1 MNQDFVF
8 ASDVPVGQLP
18 NLYIVAD
25 GMGGHRAGDYASRY
39 AVTQMVE
46 QVKQQTSQNIRDILD
61 VSLHN
66 VNAGLHRTSRMV
78 EAYRGCGT
86 TMVLCVVAGSVL
98 HAANVGDSRLYL
110 AGKDIT
116 QITVDHSLVEEMV
129 LSGTLDEKRITSMS
143 ISLRVTCTGGTGSCS
158 VRTV

>member
-46 QVKQQTSQNIRDILD
+46 QVKQQNLALQEEKLSELTAKS
-61 VSLHN
+61 
-66 VNAGLHRTSRMV
+66 GLV
-78 EAYRGCGT
+78 
-86 TMVLCVVAGSVL
+86 
-98 HAANVGDSRLYL
+98 RL
-110 AGKDIT
+110 
-116 QITVDHSLVEEMV
+116 
-129 LSGTLDEKRITSMS
+129 
-143 ISLRVTCTGGTGSCS
+143 
-158 VRTV
+158 